1 MKECVWSF
9 GSRSIDQWRPE
20 GVALASQPAAQQN
33 TKAANQ
39 RFEMCPNPMLR
50 TLSSKKHPKSS
61 GLAIV
66 PQASQMHGSI
76 DSFTKHK
83 STEASALDPRTICFL
98 LARFKN
104 RARAPNVPSVENLEE
119 SARPPA
125 RTRRRISRPTLVT
138 IDLIFSTPPKTTQ
151 RLIMNC

>member
-1 MKECVWSF
+1 MKECAWSF

-39 RFEMCPNPMLR
+39 RFKTCPNPMLR

-76 DSFTKHK
+76 DSFAKHK
-83 STEASALDPRTICFL
+83 STAASALDPRTICFL

-119 SARPPA
+119 SETPRPHSA
-125 RTRRRISRPTLVT
+125 SNLETDTRNNRP
-138 IDLIFSTPPKTTQ
+138 DFFHAP
-151 RLIMNC
+151 